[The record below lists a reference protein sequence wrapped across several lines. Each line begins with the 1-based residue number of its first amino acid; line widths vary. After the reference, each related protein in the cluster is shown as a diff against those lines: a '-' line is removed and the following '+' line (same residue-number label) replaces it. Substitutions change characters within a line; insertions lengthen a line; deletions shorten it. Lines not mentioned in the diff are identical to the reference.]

1 MGFLKRF
8 VILAVAVSIIFI
20 QSSDVYAA
28 LVAKNLRYS
37 DSADKIRI
45 VVDLNEDF
53 AFEKMEDFGRR
64 IEVRLGKGKLDKNIK
79 DLVLTNKLVRQAKF
93 FIVDK
98 DQLLLDIILNEEAAY
113 KAFLLKEP
121 SRLVVDIEKEYDIK
135 EGRVIEPGLEY
146 YTRRQMTASRKLKAY
161 WIFVDTKKFEV
172 RPVLAKNAILSRERL
187 KNIVQQSNAI
197 AAVNASYF
205 AREGW
210 VIGNLKIDGEILG
223 FEETMRSAFL
233 VYPDRKS
240 EMALLNYIGEVI
252 LPDSTKLD
260 VKGVNRVRGND
271 DLVIFQS
278 KFAQQTKTNQFGY
291 EITVDNSGKIKEI
304 NPWGNSMVRQGEYV
318 ISAHG
323 SMAEPLYPLKIGEKI
338 VLKQTLGEKGDKA
351 VHLLGAGPMLLE
363 NKKIVVYNNY
373 EQFLPDIMNG
383 RAPRTAVGIDAK
395 GRVLLF
401 VADGRSVSSS
411 GLSLA
416 ELAQELLALG
426 VTDAINL
433 DGGGSSEMVIGD
445 VIVNQPSDKQERQ
458 ITVALGVF
466 ER

>member
-1 MGFLKRF
+1 MFFLKRF
-8 VILAVAVSIIFI
+8 VISILAVVVFLA

-37 DSADKIRI
+37 DSKEKVRI
-45 VVDLNEDF
+45 VVDLNEDVE
-53 AFEKMEDFGRR
+53 FEKMEDFGRR
-64 IEVRLGKGKLDKNIK
+64 IEVKLGKGKLDKSIK
-79 DLVLTNKLVRQAKF
+79 DIVLTNKLVRQAKF
-93 FIVDK
+93 FIIDK

-113 KAFLLKEP
+113 KAFVLKEP

-135 EGRVIEPGLEY
+135 ENKVIEPGLEY
-146 YTRRQMTASRKLKAY
+146 SVRRQMTINRKLKAY
-161 WIFVDTKKFEV
+161 WLFVDTKKFEV
-172 RPVLAKNAILSRERL
+172 KPVLAKNAILSRERL
-187 KNIVQQSNAI
+187 KNIVQQSNAL

-252 LPDSTKLD
+252 LPDNTKLD
-260 VKGVNRVRGND
+260 IKGVNRVRGND

-291 EITVDNSGKIKEI
+291 ELILDNSGKIKEI
-304 NPWGNSMVRQGEYV
+304 NPWGNSTVRQGEYV

-323 SMAEPLYPLKIGEKI
+323 SMAEPLYPLKVGDKLT
-338 VLKQTLGEKGDKA
+338 LKQTLGEKGDKA
-351 VHLLGAGPMLLE
+351 LHLLGAGPMLLE

-383 RAPRTAVGIDAK
+383 RAPRTAVGIDGK
-395 GRVLLF
+395 GRVILF
-401 VADGRSVSSS
+401 VADGRSASSN
-411 GLSLA
+411 GLSLV

-445 VIVNQPSDKQERQ
+445 TIVNQPSDKQERQ
-458 ITVALGVF
+458 ITAALGVF
-466 ER
+466 AR